1 MFGDERASAE
11 EISLFL
17 VQLQGWGSAVSET
30 TKLETRVRMC
40 CHPIFDFFVNLGTI
54 GSPDRLRVDKE
65 SGMVEPADEAE
76 SLPLPLRQYVDE
88 DNRLFQEAIDNW
100 DSQPT
105 AATAEDVAV
114 SGPEGGGEGGWGATE
129 RRGTVRG
136 EGRRLGY

>member
-1 MFGDERASAE
+1 MEPADD
-11 EISLFL
+11 
-17 VQLQGWGSAVSET
+17 VT
-30 TKLETRVRMC
+30 
-40 CHPIFDFFVNLGTI
+40 
-54 GSPDRLRVDKE
+54 SPTDRLRVDKE

-114 SGPEGGGEGGWGATE
+114 SGQGGG
-129 RRGTVRG
+129 RGRM
-136 EGRRLGY
+136 GRH